1 MDSSQST
8 TTTGLPVGKPDLT
21 RVSQQPDATHA
32 CIRPSTRYVLAPA
45 DLHPCC
51 TPSHQLPRAAS
62 AHPCGPWSSTCRR
75 RQQTGAVGPTVQSL
89 PAHPS
94 VSYYN
99 YSTVRIQA
107 QTNPTQSQIT
117 PPRTAASPAAPAI
130 YNNNSNSTR
139 SPTRSLARLLA
150 CGNPRIHQRTQ
161 HACRSC
167 RAGNADRFCFYLLY
181 KYCFLLARS
190 HGLPGLHLRPV
201 PVPNNAPRLLPRH
214 PSLAHLQLQNG
225 PRRPFPRPTCLL
237 LAVQRTSITR
247 LAPDRACST
256 PSPGL

>member
-21 RVSQQPDATHA
+21 GVSQQPDATHA
-32 CIRPSTRYVLAPA
+32 RIRPSTRYVLAPA

-94 VSYYN
+94 ISYYN
-99 YSTVRIQA
+99 CSTVRIQA
-107 QTNPTQSQIT
+107 QTNPTQGQIT
-117 PPRTAASPAAPAI
+117 PPRTTAFPAAPAI

-139 SPTRSLARLLA
+139 SPTRSLAA
-150 CGNPRIHQRTQ
+150 T
-161 HACRSC
+161 
-167 RAGNADRFCFYLLY
+167 RASTNARNTPAEAAEQGNADRFCFYLLY
-181 KYCFLLARS
+181 RYRFLLARS
-190 HGLPGLHLRPV
+190 HGLPGLHLPPV
-201 PVPNNAPRLLPRH
+201 PVPNNASRLLPRH

-225 PRRPFPRPTCLL
+225 PRRPFPRPTCCSPFKE
-237 LAVQRTSITR
+237 LA
-247 LAPDRACST
+247 
-256 PSPGL
+256 